1 MLIDLSNYVLEP
13 LREGEEYILYSG
25 RRDGELPAI
34 LVVAPVS
41 EYPALESLER
51 LEHEYSLRDE
61 IDSDWAARPLA
72 LTPHLGRTMLVLE
85 DPGGVPLD
93 GLLGR
98 PLELTRFL
106 RLAAGI
112 SAALGR
118 LHQ

>member
-51 LEHEYSLRDE
+51 LKHEYSLRDE
-61 IDSDWAARPLA
+61 VDSDWAARRWRSLI
-72 LTPHLGRTMLVLE
+72 TLGERCWY
-85 DPGGVPLD
+85 
-93 GLLGR
+93 
-98 PLELTRFL
+98 
-106 RLAAGI
+106 
-112 SAALGR
+112 
-118 LHQ
+118 